1 MSSAEDTQNGQRKT
15 ESRLQADALNKK
27 GFYRGF
33 IVEKRK
39 MAGKDNLTPF
49 TSDNAK
55 EMQRKGAEKRK
66 ENNAKKK
73 LMSQIYAEFLEKEYN
88 VRQGDKER
96 KLTGAELV
104 NECMKKIIARG
115 DSSSVS
121 LMTELRKALEGEKVN
136 LSGTVKTEMETT
148 EDRLKAFQK
157 IVQKND

>member
-1 MSSAEDTQNGQRKT
+1 MGKPNPQN
-15 ESRLQADALNKK
+15 LNPCNS
-27 GFYRGF
+27 
-33 IVEKRK
+33 E
-39 MAGKDNLTPF
+39 
-49 TSDNAK
+49 NARERQLK
-55 EMQRKGAEKRK
+55 SAEKRK

-121 LMTELRKALEGEKVN
+121 LLREVREGTEGTKLKLDGAVAVN
-136 LSGTVKTEMETT
+136 NDMDTT
-148 EDRLKAFQK
+148 EERLKKFK
-157 IVQKND
+157 ELMGNG

>member
-1 MSSAEDTQNGQRKT
+1 
-15 ESRLQADALNKK
+15 
-27 GFYRGF
+27 
-33 IVEKRK
+33 
-39 MAGKDNLTPF
+39 MAGGNPSKLKPCTKE
-49 TSDNAK
+49 NARERQLK
-55 EMQRKGAEKRK
+55 SAEKRK

-121 LMTELRKALEGEKVN
+121 LMTEIRKAMEGDKVN
-136 LSGTVKTEMETT
+136 LEGNVKAEMQTT
-148 EDRLKAFQK
+148 EERLKIFDELIGEK
-157 IVQKND
+157 

>member
-1 MSSAEDTQNGQRKT
+1 
-15 ESRLQADALNKK
+15 
-27 GFYRGF
+27 
-33 IVEKRK
+33 

-73 LMSQIYAEFLEKEYN
+73 LMSQIYAEFLEREYD
-88 VRQGDKER
+88 VKAGEGKR
-96 KLTGAELV
+96 KLSGAELV
-104 NECMKKIIARG
+104 NEVMRKVLARS

-121 LMTELRKALEGEKVN
+121 LMREIREGTEGTKVN
-136 LSGTVKTEMETT
+136 LSGEIKTEMQTT

>member
-1 MSSAEDTQNGQRKT
+1 MNDE
-15 ESRLQADALNKK
+15 
-27 GFYRGF
+27 
-33 IVEKRK
+33 
-39 MAGKDNLTPF
+39 NLKPCTPE
-49 TSDNAK
+49 NARERQLK
-55 EMQRKGAEKRK
+55 SAEKRK

-121 LMTELRKALEGEKVN
+121 LMTEIRKAMEGDKVN
-136 LSGTVKTEMETT
+136 LEGSIKAEMQTT
-148 EDRLKAFQK
+148 EERLKIFDELIGEK
-157 IVQKND
+157 

>member
-1 MSSAEDTQNGQRKT
+1 
-15 ESRLQADALNKK
+15 
-27 GFYRGF
+27 
-33 IVEKRK
+33 

-121 LMTELRKALEGEKVN
+121 LMTEIRKAMEGDKVN
-136 LSGTVKTEMETT
+136 LEGSIKAEMQTT
-148 EDRLKAFQK
+148 EERLKIFDELIGGK
-157 IVQKND
+157 

>member
-1 MSSAEDTQNGQRKT
+1 MNE
-15 ESRLQADALNKK
+15 E
-27 GFYRGF
+27 
-33 IVEKRK
+33 
-39 MAGKDNLTPF
+39 NLKPCTKE
-49 TSDNAK
+49 NARERQLK
-55 EMQRKGAEKRK
+55 SAEKRK

-121 LMTELRKALEGEKVN
+121 LLREVREGTEGQKIN
-136 LSGTVKTEMETT
+136 LSGTVKTEMETA
-148 EDRLKAFQK
+148 EDRIKLFEEL
-157 IVQKND
+157 VNS

>member
-1 MSSAEDTQNGQRKT
+1 MGKPNPQN
-15 ESRLQADALNKK
+15 LNPC
-27 GFYRGF
+27 
-33 IVEKRK
+33 
-39 MAGKDNLTPF
+39 TPE
-49 TSDNAK
+49 NARERQLK
-55 EMQRKGAEKRK
+55 SAEKRK

-121 LMTELRKALEGEKVN
+121 LMTEIRKAMEGDKVN
-136 LSGTVKTEMETT
+136 LEGTVKTEMETT
-148 EDRLKAFQK
+148 EDRIRAFEN
-157 IVQKND
+157 IVGK

>member
-1 MSSAEDTQNGQRKT
+1 MGKPNPQN
-15 ESRLQADALNKK
+15 LNPCNS
-27 GFYRGF
+27 
-33 IVEKRK
+33 E
-39 MAGKDNLTPF
+39 
-49 TSDNAK
+49 NARERQLK
-55 EMQRKGAEKRK
+55 SAEKRK

-121 LMTELRKALEGEKVN
+121 LMTEIRKAMEGDKVN
-136 LSGTVKTEMETT
+136 LEGSIKAEMQTT
-148 EDRLKAFQK
+148 EDRLKIFDELIGGK
-157 IVQKND
+157 

>member
-1 MSSAEDTQNGQRKT
+1 MN
-15 ESRLQADALNKK
+15 
-27 GFYRGF
+27 
-33 IVEKRK
+33 EK
-39 MAGKDNLTPF
+39 NLRTP
-49 TSDNAK
+49 TSEEAR

-121 LMTELRKALEGEKVN
+121 LMREVREGTEGSKVQ
-136 LSGTVKTEMETT
+136 LSGNVSTTLQTT
-148 EDRLKAFQK
+148 EEMKAEFK
-157 IVQKND
+157 ELMGIKD

>member
-1 MSSAEDTQNGQRKT
+1 MGKPNPQN
-15 ESRLQADALNKK
+15 LNPCNS
-27 GFYRGF
+27 
-33 IVEKRK
+33 E
-39 MAGKDNLTPF
+39 
-49 TSDNAK
+49 NARERQLK
-55 EMQRKGAEKRK
+55 SAEKRK

-121 LMTELRKALEGEKVN
+121 LLREVREGTEGTKVN

-148 EDRLKAFQK
+148 EDRIALFDK
-157 IVQKND
+157 IVNTD

>member
-1 MSSAEDTQNGQRKT
+1 MGKPNPQN
-15 ESRLQADALNKK
+15 LNPCNS
-27 GFYRGF
+27 
-33 IVEKRK
+33 E
-39 MAGKDNLTPF
+39 
-49 TSDNAK
+49 NARERQLK
-55 EMQRKGAEKRK
+55 SAEKRK

-121 LMTELRKALEGEKVN
+121 LLREVREGTEGTKVN
-136 LSGTVKTEMETT
+136 IDGSLAVSNDMETT
-148 EDRLKAFQK
+148 EERVKKFKELMG
-157 IVQKND
+157 NG

>member
-1 MSSAEDTQNGQRKT
+1 
-15 ESRLQADALNKK
+15 
-27 GFYRGF
+27 
-33 IVEKRK
+33 
-39 MAGKDNLTPF
+39 MAGGNPSKLVPCTPE
-49 TSDNAK
+49 NARERQLK
-55 EMQRKGAEKRK
+55 SAEKRK

-115 DSSSVS
+115 DSASVS
-121 LMTELRKALEGEKVN
+121 MMKELREGTEGSKIN

-148 EDRLKAFQK
+148 EERLKLFEEL
-157 IVQKND
+157 VGNEPV

>member
-1 MSSAEDTQNGQRKT
+1 MSNEN
-15 ESRLQADALNKK
+15 
-27 GFYRGF
+27 
-33 IVEKRK
+33 
-39 MAGKDNLTPF
+39 NLRTP
-49 TSDNAK
+49 TTDEAK
-55 EMQRKGAEKRK
+55 EMQKKSAEKRK

-115 DSSSVS
+115 DSASVS
-121 LMTELRKALEGEKVN
+121 LMREVRECIEGQKIN
-136 LSGTVKTEMETT
+136 LSGEIKTEMQTT

>member
-1 MSSAEDTQNGQRKT
+1 MN
-15 ESRLQADALNKK
+15 
-27 GFYRGF
+27 
-33 IVEKRK
+33 EK
-39 MAGKDNLTPF
+39 NLRTP
-49 TSDNAK
+49 TSEEARA
-55 EMQRKGAEKRK
+55 MQRKGAEKRK

-121 LMTELRKALEGEKVN
+121 LMREVREATEGQKINLEGN
-136 LSGTVKTEMETT
+136 VKAEMQTT
-148 EDRLKAFQK
+148 EERLKIFDELMK
-157 IVQKND
+157 